1 MTRGAWSLL
10 AVALILVAGAVT
22 ALWYVL
28 QSGFSAKDRPMG
40 IEVMIARRLRHL
52 AVPQAQ
58 REMKNPVPA
67 TEEVL
72 AEARIHFADHCAYC
86 HANDGSGST
95 LIGKNFYPRTPDLSK
110 SETQSLSDGEL
121 FYIIHNGIRFTGM
134 PAWGKGRPEQDLD
147 SWNLVHL
154 IRHLPNITSEEL
166 EDMERYNPVSQVERE
181 EQEHIDRFLRGE
193 EIDPQSPSHHH

>member
-22 ALWYVL
+22 VLWYVL

-72 AEARIHFADHCAYC
+72 AEARIHFADHCASC
-86 HANDGSGST
+86 HANDGSCST

>member
-1 MTRGAWSLL
+1 MTRGAWFLL

-22 ALWYVL
+22 VFWYVL
-28 QSGFSAKDRPMG
+28 QSGFSAKDRPMRL
-40 IEVMIARRLRHL
+40 EVLIARQLRHL
-52 AVPQAQ
+52 AVPEAQ

-86 HANDGSGST
+86 HANDGGGYT
-95 LIGKNFYPRTPDLSK
+95 LIGQNFYPRAPDLRK

-134 PAWGKGRPEQDLD
+134 PAWGKGRPELDLD
-147 SWNLVHL
+147 SWKLVNF

-166 EDMERYNPVSQVERE
+166 DEMERYNPMSQVERE
-181 EQEHIDRFLRGE
+181 EQERIDRFLQGE